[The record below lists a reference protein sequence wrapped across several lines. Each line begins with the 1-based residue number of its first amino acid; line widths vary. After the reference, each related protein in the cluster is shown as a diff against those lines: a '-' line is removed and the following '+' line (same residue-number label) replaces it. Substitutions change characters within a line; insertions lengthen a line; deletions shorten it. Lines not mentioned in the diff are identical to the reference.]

1 MLCTH
6 NTTEMTCEDM

>member
-6 NTTEMTCEDM
+6 NKVQTTQ